1 MIKCDTI
8 KIKSNYKYL
17 LNKNINFNILFDSKK
32 NTVNGEYYSSQGNS
46 NIPFNLYIA
55 TNYSK
60 QTLTIE
66 FSSKILFDD
75 YPELITAETLPQ
87 CLYNLNDMGI
97 CTIDIDGV
105 LKTGCITRVDIT
117 KDVCLE
123 LTDDILIALNNN
135 VGNYRRFKWQ
145 HYDNKGITFA
155 KDIIGK
161 GKEEIK
167 FYNKSKELF
176 ATAQNRRF
184 LDLLV
189 NRKQVEDYFSNKTR
203 IEFSLNT
210 EPQIRNSLHIGN
222 TYIPTFFASTANPL
236 LAQFDKIFN
245 YSTVDTVIGID
256 NYDTWAMSKILE
268 LYNGNLQLIEQN
280 VRRLYKFRS
289 GANSRMAKFEQLKQM
304 QQTAQRNIIQEVR
317 NLLC

>member
-32 NTVNGEYYSSQGNS
+32 NNVNGEYYSSQGNN

-66 FSSKILFDD
+66 FSSKILFGD
-75 YPELITAETLPQ
+75 YPKLITAETLPQ
-87 CLYNLNDMGI
+87 CLYNLNDLGI
-97 CTIDIDGV
+97 CIIDIDGV
-105 LKTGCITRVDIT
+105 LKTGCITQADIT
-117 KDVCLE
+117 KDVSLE
-123 LTDDILIALNNN
+123 LTDDILTALNNN

-145 HYDNKGITFA
+145 HYDGKGITFI
-155 KDIIGK
+155 KDIIGR

-167 FYNKSKELF
+167 FYNKRKELS

-184 LDLLV
+184 LDLLA
-189 NRKQVEDYFSNKTR
+189 NREQVENYFSDKTR
-203 IEFSLNT
+203 IEISMNT
-210 EPQIRNSLHIGN
+210 QPQIRNSLQIDN
-222 TYIPTFFASTANPL
+222 TYIPTFFTSTANPL
-236 LAQFDKIFN
+236 LSQFDKIFN
-245 YSTVDTVIGID
+245 CSTVDTTIGID

-268 LYNGNLQLIEQN
+268 LYNGNLQLIEQD

-289 GANSRMAKFEQLKQM
+289 GVNSRMAKFEQLKQM
-304 QQTAQRNIIQEVR
+304 QQTPHRNIIQKVR

>member
-32 NTVNGEYYSSQGNS
+32 NNVNGEYYSSQGNN

-66 FSSKILFDD
+66 FSSKILFGD
-75 YPELITAETLPQ
+75 YPKLITAETLPQ
-87 CLYNLNDMGI
+87 CLYNLNDLGI
-97 CTIDIDGV
+97 CIIDIDGV
-105 LKTGCITRVDIT
+105 LKTGCITQADIT
-117 KDVCLE
+117 KDVSLE
-123 LTDDILIALNNN
+123 LTDDILTALNNN

-145 HYDNKGITFA
+145 HYDGKGITFT
-155 KDIIGK
+155 KDIIGR

-167 FYNKSKELF
+167 FYNKRKELSS
-176 ATAQNRRF
+176 TAQNRRF
-184 LDLLV
+184 LDLLA
-189 NRKQVEDYFSNKTR
+189 NREQVENYFSDKTR
-203 IEFSLNT
+203 IEISMNT
-210 EPQIRNSLHIGN
+210 QPQIRNSLQIDN
-222 TYIPTFFASTANPL
+222 TYIPTFFTSTANPL
-236 LAQFDKIFN
+236 LSQFDKIFN
-245 YSTVDTVIGID
+245 CSTVDTTIGID

-268 LYNGNLQLIEQN
+268 LYNGNLQLIEQD

-289 GANSRMAKFEQLKQM
+289 GVNSRMAKFEQLKQM
-304 QQTAQRNIIQEVR
+304 QQTPHRNIIQKVR

>member
-32 NTVNGEYYSSQGNS
+32 NNVNGEYYSSQGNN

-66 FSSKILFDD
+66 FSSKILFED
-75 YPELITAETLPQ
+75 YPKLITAESLPQ
-87 CLYNLNDMGI
+87 CLYNLNDLGI
-97 CTIDIDGV
+97 CIIDIDGV
-105 LKTGCITRVDIT
+105 LKTGCITQADIT
-117 KDVCLE
+117 KDVSLE
-123 LTDDILIALNNN
+123 LTDDILTALNNN

-145 HYDNKGITFA
+145 HYDGKGITFT
-155 KDIIGK
+155 KDIIGR

-167 FYNKSKELF
+167 FYNKRKELS

-184 LDLLV
+184 LDLLA
-189 NRKQVEDYFSNKTR
+189 NREQVENYFSDKTR
-203 IEFSLNT
+203 IEISMNT
-210 EPQIRNSLHIGN
+210 QPQIRNSLQIDD
-222 TYIPTFFASTANPL
+222 TYIPTFFTSTTNPV
-236 LAQFDKIFN
+236 LAQFDRIFSS
-245 YSTVDTVIGID
+245 STIDSSIDIG
-256 NYDTWAMSKILE
+256 NYDTWAMFKILE
-268 LYNGNLQLIEQN
+268 LYNGNLQLIEQE

-289 GANSRMAKFEQLKQM
+289 GVNSRMAKFEQLKQM
-304 QQTAQRNIIQEVR
+304 QQTPQRNIIQEGR
-317 NLLC
+317 KLLC

>member
-32 NTVNGEYYSSQGNS
+32 NNVNGEYYSSQGNN

-75 YPELITAETLPQ
+75 YPKLITAETLPQ
-87 CLYNLNDMGI
+87 CLYNLNNLGI
-97 CTIDIDGV
+97 CIIDIDGV
-105 LKTGCITRVDIT
+105 LKTGCITQADIT
-117 KDVCLE
+117 KDVSLE
-123 LTDDILIALNNN
+123 LTDDILTALNNN

-145 HYDNKGITFA
+145 HYDGKGITFT
-155 KDIIGK
+155 KDIIGR

-167 FYNKSKELF
+167 FYNKRKELS

-184 LDLLV
+184 LDLLA
-189 NRKQVEDYFSNKTR
+189 NREQVENYFSDKTR
-203 IEFSLNT
+203 IEISMNT
-210 EPQIRNSLHIGN
+210 QPQIRNSLQIDN
-222 TYIPTFFASTANPL
+222 TYIPTFFTSTANPL
-236 LAQFDKIFN
+236 LSQFDKIFN
-245 YSTVDTVIGID
+245 CSTVDTTIGID

-268 LYNGNLQLIEQN
+268 LYNRNLQLIEQD

-289 GANSRMAKFEQLKQM
+289 GVNSRMAKFEQLKQM
-304 QQTAQRNIIQEVR
+304 RQTPHRNIIQEVR

>member
-17 LNKNINFNILFDSKK
+17 LDKNINFNILFDSKK

-75 YPELITAETLPQ
+75 YPNLITSETLPQ

-105 LKTGCITRVDIT
+105 LKTGCITQADIT
-117 KDVCLE
+117 KDVSLE
-123 LTDDILIALNNN
+123 LTNDILTALNNN

-145 HYDNKGITFA
+145 HYTSKGITFT
-155 KDIIGK
+155 KDVVGK
-161 GKEEIK
+161 GREEIK
-167 FYNKSKELF
+167 FYNKRKELS

-184 LDLLV
+184 LDLLAS
-189 NRKQVEDYFSNKTR
+189 REQVEGYFSDKTR
-203 IEFSLNT
+203 VEITLSSQ
-210 EPQIRNSLHIGN
+210 PQIRNSLQIN
-222 TYIPTFFASTANPL
+222 DTYIPMFFASDANPI
-236 LAQFDKIFN
+236 LAQFDRIFN
-245 YSTVDTVIGID
+245 SSTIDSSIDMD

-268 LYNGNLQLIEQN
+268 LYSGNLQLIEQE

-289 GANSRMAKFEQLKQM
+289 GVNSRMAKFEQLKQM
-304 QQTAQRNIIQEVR
+304 QQTPQRNIIQEVR
-317 NLLC
+317 KLLC

>member
-32 NTVNGEYYSSQGNS
+32 NNVNGEYYSSQGNN

-66 FSSKILFDD
+66 FSSKILFGD
-75 YPELITAETLPQ
+75 YPKLITAETLPQ
-87 CLYNLNDMGI
+87 CLYNLNDLGI
-97 CTIDIDGV
+97 CIIDIDGV
-105 LKTGCITRVDIT
+105 LKTGCITQADIT
-117 KDVCLE
+117 KDVSLE
-123 LTDDILIALNNN
+123 LTDDILTALNNN

-145 HYDNKGITFA
+145 HYDGKGITFT
-155 KDIIGK
+155 KDIIGR

-167 FYNKSKELF
+167 FYNKRKELSS
-176 ATAQNRRF
+176 TAQNRRF
-184 LDLLV
+184 LDLLA
-189 NRKQVEDYFSNKTR
+189 NREQVENYFSDKTR
-203 IEFSLNT
+203 IEISMNT
-210 EPQIRNSLHIGN
+210 QPQIRNSLQIDN
-222 TYIPTFFASTANPL
+222 TYIPTFFTSTANPL
-236 LAQFDKIFN
+236 LSQFDKIFN
-245 YSTVDTVIGID
+245 CSTVDTSIGID

-268 LYNGNLQLIEQN
+268 LYNGNLQLIEQD

-289 GANSRMAKFEQLKQM
+289 GVNSRMAKFEQLKQM
-304 QQTAQRNIIQEVR
+304 QQTPHRNIIQKVR

>member
-32 NTVNGEYYSSQGNS
+32 NNVNGEYYSSQGNN

-75 YPELITAETLPQ
+75 YPKLITAETLPQ
-87 CLYNLNDMGI
+87 CLYNLNDLGI
-97 CTIDIDGV
+97 CIIDIDGV
-105 LKTGCITRVDIT
+105 LKTGCITQADIT
-117 KDVCLE
+117 KDVSLE
-123 LTDDILIALNNN
+123 LTDDILTALNNN

-145 HYDNKGITFA
+145 HYDGKGITFT
-155 KDIIGK
+155 KDIIGR

-167 FYNKSKELF
+167 FYNKRKELS

-184 LDLLV
+184 LDLLA
-189 NRKQVEDYFSNKTR
+189 NREQVENYFSDKTR
-203 IEFSLNT
+203 IEISMNT
-210 EPQIRNSLHIGN
+210 QPQIRNSLQIDN
-222 TYIPTFFASTANPL
+222 TYIPTFFTSTANPL
-236 LAQFDKIFN
+236 LSQFDKIFN
-245 YSTVDTVIGID
+245 CSTVDTTIGID
-256 NYDTWAMSKILE
+256 NYDTWAMSKILG
-268 LYNGNLQLIEQN
+268 LYNGNLQLIEQD

-289 GANSRMAKFEQLKQM
+289 GVNSRMAKFEQLKQM
-304 QQTAQRNIIQEVR
+304 RQTPHRNIIQEVR

>member
-32 NTVNGEYYSSQGNS
+32 NNVNGEYYSSQSNS

-66 FSSKILFDD
+66 FSSKVLFDD
-75 YPELITAETLPQ
+75 YPKLITAETLPQ

-105 LKTGCITRVDIT
+105 LKTGCITQADIT
-117 KDVCLE
+117 KDVSLE
-123 LTDDILIALNNN
+123 LTDDILTALNNN

-145 HYDNKGITFA
+145 HYDGKGITFT
-155 KDIIGK
+155 KDIIGR

-167 FYNKSKELF
+167 FYNKRKELS

-184 LDLLV
+184 LDLLA
-189 NRKQVEDYFSNKTR
+189 NREQVENYFSDKTR
-203 IEFSLNT
+203 IEISLNT
-210 EPQIRNSLHIGN
+210 LSQIRNSLQIVN
-222 TYIPTFFASTANPL
+222 TYIPTFFAAGANPI
-236 LAQFDKIFN
+236 LAQFDRIFN
-245 YSTVDTVIGID
+245 SSTIDSSIHMD

-268 LYNGNLQLIEQN
+268 LYNGNLQLIEQD

-289 GANSRMAKFEQLKQM
+289 GVNSRMAKFEQLKQM
-304 QQTAQRNIIQEVR
+304 QQTPQRNIIQEVR
-317 NLLC
+317 KLLC

>member
-32 NTVNGEYYSSQGNS
+32 NNVNGEYYSSQSNS

-66 FSSKILFDD
+66 FSSKVLFDD
-75 YPELITAETLPQ
+75 YPKLITAETLPQ

-97 CTIDIDGV
+97 CTIDVDGV
-105 LKTGCITRVDIT
+105 LKTGCITRADIT
-117 KDVCLE
+117 KDVSLE
-123 LTDDILIALNNN
+123 LTDDILTALNNN

-145 HYDNKGITFA
+145 HYDGKGITFT
-155 KDIIGK
+155 KDIIGR

-167 FYNKSKELF
+167 FYNKRKELS

-189 NRKQVEDYFSNKTR
+189 NREQVENYFSDKTR
-203 IEFSLNT
+203 IEISLDT
-210 EPQIRNSLHIGN
+210 QLQIRNSLQIDN
-222 TYIPTFFASTANPL
+222 TYIPTFFAAGANPI
-236 LAQFDKIFN
+236 LAQFDRIFN
-245 YSTVDTVIGID
+245 SSTIDSSIDMD

-268 LYNGNLQLIEQN
+268 LYSGNLQLIEQE

-289 GANSRMAKFEQLKQM
+289 GVSSRMVKFEHLKQM
-304 QQTAQRNIIQEVR
+304 QQTPQRDIIQEVR

>member
-17 LNKNINFNILFDSKK
+17 LNKHINFNTLYDYNK
-32 NTVNGEYYSSQGNS
+32 NKINGEYYSSNGNS
-46 NIPFNLYIA
+46 NIPFNLYLA

-75 YPELITAETLPQ
+75 YPKLITAETLPQ

-97 CTIDIDGV
+97 CTIDVDGV
-105 LKTGCITRVDIT
+105 LKTGCITQADIT
-117 KDVCLE
+117 KDVPLE
-123 LTDDILIALNNN
+123 LTDDILTALNNN

-145 HYDNKGITFA
+145 HYDGKGITFA
-155 KDIIGK
+155 KDIIGRDK
-161 GKEEIK
+161 KEIK
-167 FYNKSKELF
+167 FYNKRKELS

-184 LDLLV
+184 LDLLAS
-189 NRKQVEDYFSNKTR
+189 REQVEDYFSDKTR
-203 IEFSLNT
+203 IEISLST
-210 EPQIRNSLHIGN
+210 QPQIRNNLHIDN
-222 TYIPTFFASTANPL
+222 TYIPTFFASTANPV
-236 LAQFDKIFN
+236 LAQFDRIFN
-245 YSTVDTVIGID
+245 SSTIDSSIDMD

-268 LYNGNLQLIEQN
+268 LYSGNLQLIEQE

-289 GANSRMAKFEQLKQM
+289 GTSSRMAKFEQLKQM
-304 QQTAQRNIIQEVR
+304 QQTPQRNIIQEVR
-317 NLLC
+317 KLLC